1 MWVVPGLTQ
10 SDQLAKLEAAMA
22 TRPVEWVVYYKVD
35 FRKDLPADRALQD
48 GSPFQF
54 DQFLQE
60 AYIRQDQ
67 DGLEVYRRRG

>member
-1 MWVVPGLTQ
+1 
-10 SDQLAKLEAAMA
+10 
-22 TRPVEWVVYYKVD
+22 VYYKVD

-60 AYIRQDQ
+60 AYQRDDQ
-67 DGLEVYRRRG
+67 GGLVIYRLKPSVIDPTP